1 VRILRSVIPALVLVG
16 GAAAVL
22 MPAGAQIATAPANAP
37 PAQNAVP
44 AQVATGP
51 MMGPARGFADL
62 TARLTPA
69 VVNVSTTQKIEI
81 GKGRAG
87 GPSSLEELFRRFQE
101 QQGGGGGDDGQP
113 STRESTSLGSGFIVD
128 PSGYIVTN
136 NHVISGGEPGS
147 PASKLPVETITV
159 TLADRSEYKAR
170 VVGRDVLSDL
180 ALLKIDGHN
189 LPYVKFGNSQ
199 AVRVGDWAIAIGNP
213 FGLGGTVTAGI
224 ISALHRNIQ
233 SGQYDRYIQ
242 TDAAINQGNSGGPL
256 FDIDGNVIGINTAI
270 FSTSGGNVGLGFAIP
285 AEQARPVIEQLMKG
299 TGAVR
304 RGYLGVQI
312 QPVTG
317 SIAEGL
323 GLPKDHGEIVASVE
337 PNGPAAKAG
346 IKQGD
351 VVVRVA
357 NQDVTY
363 DNTLSYIVAN
373 VTPGTRVPIGLI
385 RNGKPLTLDATV
397 IQRPSE
403 IALRG
408 TTPSDDSDATP
419 DAPAVAPGT
428 AAAKASLG
436 ITLTPLTPAVR
447 EELKLDAKTSGVVI
461 AAISPD
467 SDAAEEGL
475 QRGDVILSINQV
487 PTPSPAA
494 AAAVVA
500 EAKKAGR
507 DTVLMF
513 VQHGGRSAFVGVK
526 LQGVT
531 HP

>member
-1 VRILRSVIPALVLVG
+1 MRILRSVIPAFVLVG
-16 GAAAVL
+16 AAAAVL
-22 MPAGAQIATAPANAP
+22 MPAGAQIATAPGNAP
-37 PAQNAVP
+37 PAQNAVA
-44 AQVATGP
+44 AQVSSGP
-51 MMGPARGFADL
+51 LGGPARGFADL

-69 VVNVSTTQKIEI
+69 VVNVSTTQKIEV
-81 GKGRAG
+81 GKGHG
-87 GPSSLEELFRRFQE
+87 GAPTSIEELFRRFQE
-101 QQGGGGGDDGQP
+101 QQGGGGEDGQP
-113 STRESTSLGSGFIVD
+113 ATREATSLGSGFIVD

-136 NHVISGGEPGS
+136 NHVIAGGEPGS

-180 ALLKIDGHN
+180 ALLKIDGRN

-199 AVRVGDWAIAIGNP
+199 QVRVGDWAIAIGNP

-285 AEQARPVIEQLMKG
+285 AEQARPVIEQLK
-299 TGAVR
+299 TGAASVK

-323 GLPKDHGEIVASVE
+323 GLPKDHGEIVAAVE
-337 PNGPAAKAG
+337 PGGPAAKAG
-346 IKQGD
+346 LKQGD
-351 VVVRVA
+351 VVTRVA
-357 NQDVTY
+357 GQDVTY

-373 VTPGTRVPIGLI
+373 VTPGTRVPIGVL
-385 RNGKPLTLDATV
+385 RGGKALTLDATV
-397 IQRPSE
+397 VQRPSE

-408 TTPSDDSDATP
+408 ATPATGEDTTPDSPTT
-419 DAPAVAPGT
+419 APGT

-447 EELKLDAKTSGVVI
+447 AELKLDASTVGVVI
-461 AAISPD
+461 AGVSGD
-467 SDAAEEGL
+467 SDAATEGL
-475 QRGDVILSINQV
+475 QRGDVILSINQI
-487 PTPSPAA
+487 PTPTPAA

-500 EAKKAGR
+500 EAKRAGR

-513 VQHGGRSAFVGVK
+513 VQRGTGRPSFIGVK
-526 LQGVT
+526 LQGAT
-531 HP
+531 RP